1 MIHGGGHIMLSRKDI
16 RPSQVETLLD
26 YGFLPVSIDY
36 RLCPEIALSEG
47 PMTDVYDALA
57 WARTVL
63 PCLPLQRPDI
73 SIDGERV
80 VAIGWSTGGH
90 LALTLGFTSPPRAI
104 RSPDATLVFYCP
116 LDYEDPFWSE
126 PNFPFGDS
134 ASTSTLMQHDL
145 LQGVQDNVIT
155 AYNPPKSKRPLGG
168 WMAPS
173 DDRSLIAL
181 HMNWKGHTLRV
192 LLNGLSR
199 HSGVRSSDELPEP
212 TQVQI
217 QAVSPLAQ
225 IRRGAYTTPTFI
237 IHGTEDDLIPWK
249 QAVRT
254 FEELRQHNVITD
266 LRILDGAEHLFDL
279 YPSYKDD
286 LQAAKAVQDG
296 YDFLR
301 RHVGL

>member
-1 MIHGGGHIMLSRKDI
+1 MLSRKDI
-16 RPSQVETLLD
+16 RPSQIETLLD
-26 YGFLPVSIDY
+26 HGFLPVSIDY
-36 RLCPEIALSEG
+36 RLCPEITLSEG

-63 PCLPLQRPDI
+63 PRLPLQRRDI
-73 SIDGERV
+73 SIDGECV
-80 VAIGWSTGGH
+80 VGIGWSTGGH
-90 LALTLGFTSPPRAI
+90 LALTLGFTSPLRTI
-104 RSPDATLVFYCP
+104 RPPDATLVFYCP

-134 ASTSTLMQHDL
+134 ASPSTLMQHDL
-145 LQGVQDNVIT
+145 LHGVHDSVIT
-155 AYNPPKSKRPLGG
+155 AYNPPKSRRALGG

-181 HMNWKGHTLRV
+181 HMNWKGHTLRI
-192 LLNGLSR
+192 LLNGLSK

-249 QAVRT
+249 QAVGT
-254 FEELRQHNVITD
+254 FEALRQRNVIAD
-266 LRILDGAEHLFDL
+266 LRILNGAEHLFDL

-296 YDFLR
+296 YEFLR